1 MNVSLEQGRITSL
14 SSHFNNLAS
23 YGGLYDGYFITVGCI
38 ILENRINYIIIS
50 SYYINYIIVILIPY
64 IGKVWW
70 EKFGKFCMFYAI
82 RQTKTIQINTYN
94 Y

>member
-50 SYYINYIIVILIPY
+50 SYYINHIIVILIPY

-70 EKFGKFCMFYAI
+70 EKLGKFCMFYAI